1 MFARHARILLPQVLA
16 VSSLLLVACQPD
28 VEQPN
33 EPLASYVLQGQILD
47 EQGQPVAGAR
57 VSADG
62 VEAEALTDA
71 AGNYRIES
79 PFGFESQVQLAVSA
93 SGKEPL
99 TALLRSER
107 NTQDRSISQV
117 SAQQLKSSA
126 GPQYM
131 EVTAPLPGSEWA
143 LDTSCRRTLE
153 VEGVVSYVERS
164 NVRTDLLI
172 LIDRSGSTS
181 RAFDPNDPTS
191 LTIFELELQA
201 AERLVDALN
210 SSVTRVSVL
219 AFATEAGTA
228 TSFSNDYAGVK
239 AALARLREEGPEVIG
254 TSTAA
259 THYQAGMDAA
269 RQAFLNTP
277 LVLQDSN
284 TNGETELET
293 LKALVFLSDGIPTL
307 PVAPGTSQE
316 KGDVQASL
324 TAADGLAAASIQA
337 FTFAVGMPQATSR
350 LTTLHSIATITG
362 GSYSVLEDPSLV
374 VEGVPE
380 ESLVHMGQVL
390 VENELLGVSE
400 AGMTSPDG
408 FFSIPIPIVAG
419 SQRLWVSALDA
430 EGLGAITREVW
441 VKGVSLPDYSQPQG
455 LASQSVAQRGV
466 YTPTNK
472 APGDKDLY
480 ECLIS
485 QEKDFPDAVE
495 SLGTELWGIPGS
507 SGSVTLKGEYTFRE
521 ACWNSDIG
529 YLIVDPTRLEA
540 STKEALKAATSSNLM
555 FNTGTASTSC
565 SQQYLTS
572 GMKGTSFSITVPQG
586 QAVVFFLVQNG
597 KLADAQKGYAEV
609 IYTVSSLNPGG
620 YDQVLSYYSQKGRQ
634 GKGSKPQAVLAW
646 EDTSLSCGAD
656 QDFDDVIFYLEG
668 IVPAARQAACPD
680 QDGDN
685 R

>member
-1 MFARHARILLPQVLA
+1 MFSRYGRVVISQLVAS
-16 VSSLLLVACQPD
+16 SSLLLVACQPNM
-28 VEQPN
+28 EQPSG
-33 EPLASYVLQGQILD
+33 PPASYVLEGQLLD

-62 VEAEALTDA
+62 VEAETLSDA
-71 AGNYRIES
+71 QGRYRIDS
-79 PFGFESQVQLAVSA
+79 PFAFDQHVQLAVSA
-93 SGKEPL
+93 SGKLPFS
-99 TALLRSER
+99 ALLMSARNAQDQRISE
-107 NTQDRSISQV
+107 V
-117 SAQQLKSSA
+117 SAQQLKASA

-131 EVTAPLPGSEWA
+131 EVTAPLAGSEWA
-143 LDTSCRRTLE
+143 LDASCRRTLD
-153 VEGVVSYVERS
+153 VQGVVSYVERT

-181 RAFDPNDPTS
+181 RAFDPNAPTS
-191 LTIFELELQA
+191 PTIFELELQA

-210 SSVTRVSVL
+210 PSVTRVSVL
-219 AFATEAGTA
+219 AFATEAGSA
-228 TSFSNDYAGVK
+228 TVFSNDYVGVK
-239 AALARLREEGPEVIG
+239 TALATLRAQGPEEIG
-254 TSTAA
+254 TSSAA
-259 THYQAGMDAA
+259 THYQAGMEAA

-284 TNGETELET
+284 TNGETEVET

-316 KGDVQASL
+316 KGDVEAAL
-324 TAADGLAAASIQA
+324 TAADALAQASIHA

-362 GSYSVLEDPSLV
+362 GSYSVLEDPSQV

-408 FFSIPIPIVAG
+408 FFSLPIPIVAG
-419 SQRLWVSALDA
+419 SQRLLVSALDA

-455 LASQSVAQRGV
+455 LASQSVAQRGA
-466 YTPTNK
+466 YTPTGK
-472 APGDKDLY
+472 ALGDNDLY
-480 ECLIS
+480 EYLIS

-495 SLGTELWGIPGS
+495 SLGTELWGVPGS

-529 YLIVDPTRLEA
+529 YLLVDPTQLET
-540 STKEALKAATSSNLM
+540 STKEVLKAATSANLM

-565 SQQYLTS
+565 NQQYLST
-572 GMKGTSFSITVPQG
+572 GMKGTAFSITVPQG

-620 YDQVLSYYSQKGRQ
+620 YDQVLSYYSEKGRQ

-668 IVPAARQAACPD
+668 IVPAARHATCPEE
-680 QDGDN
+680 DGDS